1 MTAPGLPAVPV
12 PAFTVPPVRT
22 PLEQL
27 RWDWGGAY
35 EIEKGRARRRDG
47 LGGWLTAAT
56 PGDAAEPDRRRLR
69 GKARAARGGPVIGWA
84 WEGTADGSAGCG
96 VSDDEDRARL
106 AAEAWLR
113 PTRAGRRYSTRRG

>member
-1 MTAPGLPAVPV
+1 VTASGLPAVPV

-56 PGDAAEPDRRRLR
+56 PGELRSLIGADYAER
-69 GKARAARGGPVIGWA
+69 PVPREVA
-84 WEGTADGSAGCG
+84 
-96 VSDDEDRARL
+96 
-106 AAEAWLR
+106 
-113 PTRAGRRYSTRRG
+113 P